1 MGGHSG
7 ILPTYFRVKQLFS
20 WQGMKTD
27 VENFVKQ
34 CAICQQAK
42 HELCKYPGLLQPLPI
57 PKGPWQSFSMDFI
70 EGLPKSEGY
79 SSILVVVDRF
89 TKVSHFI
96 PLKHPFT
103 AAGVAKAF
111 LQNVVRLHG
120 LPLPIVSGRDKVFT
134 VLFGRSCLEC
144 GALNYR

>member
-1 MGGHSG
+1 MA
-7 ILPTYFRVKQLFS
+7 TYWRAFNLFHWVGLKKQVAD
-20 WQGMKTD
+20 W
-27 VENFVKQ
+27 VRQ
-34 CAICQQAK
+34 CQVCQQAK

-111 LQNVVRLHG
+111 L
-120 LPLPIVSGRDKVFT
+120 
-134 VLFGRSCLEC
+134 
-144 GALNYR
+144 